1 MDESLMA
8 HFRSAGLNDE
18 DCHKMTDHIM
28 GNIIPTIRYLK
39 GTEFEGDDKLELWTA
54 VYNAVLN
61 KVGADAS
68 SISTY
73 RARREKL
80 NLKTR
85 QYYQE
90 NKEVLRSKRRM
101 KYANE
106 TPKER
111 EERKERHRLKLANE
125 TPEEREER
133 LARMRP
139 IWRKQNQ
146 KRKERR
152 MKMK

>member
-1 MDESLMA
+1 MDESLMD
-8 HFRSAGLNDE
+8 HFRSAGLNDK
-18 DCHKMTDHIM
+18 DCHEMTDHIM

-39 GTEFEGDDKLELWTA
+39 GTDFEGDDKLELWTA

-68 SISTY
+68 SISIHK
-73 RARREKL
+73 ARREKL
-80 NLKTR
+80 NQYTR

-106 TPKER
+106 TAEER
-111 EERKERHRLKLANE
+111 EERKERHRLKMANE
-125 TPEEREER
+125 TPEEKQER

-139 IWRKQNQ
+139 IWRKQYL
-146 KRKERR
+146 KRKERK